1 MAEHM
6 TATVKLG
13 DAAARV
19 EECLGGVLP
28 MAGFGLFGRSGR
40 RLNRAPLW
48 ASGAL
53 ARPDAPGWVES
64 VSALLPDSGEDRVLV
79 FEAALAERDESGRAF
94 PPAGDPDDPL
104 RADAPSAA
112 PASMTRAETSGL
124 DPLTPVPHAFR
135 SAARAAPDTPQPAG
149 LARWMA
155 DAGIDRLIV
164 APVALAGGRDLGVLV
179 VAPSA
184 RNAASE
190 PGAAGSN
197 GDAAGGAALAPAGMA
212 AGGRDVERW
221 LVRATAS
228 LLALGFSLERVWRV
242 DVARRLRLEMLE
254 TVLPALARTL
264 DPLEA
269 FDEVAAAVGRIIPN
283 DGLALLA
290 WDPASGRLELRA
302 LVPRVPDTASFAWRL
317 EPGNEAAVA
326 LELPYRI
333 VDDVE
338 AARVAPALAAL
349 AAATGSRS
357 FLHARCWF
365 EETRRGVIW
374 FGSRRRAAFDAA
386 DGEAAARVAD
396 YLALSL
402 AHHQRAL
409 DATAAAEARARAARL
424 EARVEALADEMERR
438 SGHGRLVGRS
448 RAWRDAL
455 ALATRV
461 AAADTTVL
469 LTGES
474 GCGKEVLARFIH
486 RGSPRAKGPFVA
498 INCAALPETLIEAEL
513 FGYERG
519 AFTGAV
525 TSRPGLVEVA
535 SGGVLFLDEIGE
547 LPPPAQAKL
556 LRLLDLREFQRL
568 GAGRPQ
574 RADIR
579 VVAATNRDLRRAAA
593 EGRFRDDLFYR
604 LSVVEIAVPP
614 LRERRDDIAPI
625 AALFLDD
632 AARSLGRGT
641 LALSREALAL
651 LEQHT
656 WPGNVRELRN
666 VIERAAIL
674 CDGPTIEPVHLLPL
688 GPQTRPGVPGGVPA
702 GRGLAGGTGGDL
714 RLEAAE
720 RRLVE
725 RALELAGGRR
735 TAAARLLGITRS
747 QLYTRLRRHGL

>member
-1 MAEHM
+1 
-6 TATVKLG
+6 
-13 DAAARV
+13 
-19 EECLGGVLP
+19 
-28 MAGFGLFGRSGR
+28 MAGFGLFARSRGGLAR
-40 RLNRAPLW
+40 VPIW

-64 VSALLPDSGEDRVLV
+64 ASALLPDSGEDRVLV
-79 FEAALAERDESGRAF
+79 FEASVGRPDEARPGVAARSNANG
-94 PPAGDPDDPL
+94 PTE
-104 RADAPSAA
+104 ADAPASAPPSMVRSEATGLGPLAAA
-112 PASMTRAETSGL
+112 PPSDPAAGAASHLS
-124 DPLTPVPHAFR
+124 P
-135 SAARAAPDTPQPAG
+135 PAG
-149 LARWMA
+149 LARWMIH
-155 DAGIDRLIV
+155 AGIDRLIV
-164 APVALAGGRDLGVLV
+164 APVALAGGRDLGVLA
-179 VAPSA
+179 VAPIPQGA
-184 RNAASE
+184 GSE
-190 PGAAGSN
+190 TAAAGGN
-197 GDAAGGAALAPAGMA
+197 EDAAGTAPRALAGMA
-212 AGGRDVERW
+212 GGEQLVERW

-242 DVARRLRLEMLE
+242 DVARRLRLEILE

-264 DPLEA
+264 DPIET
-269 FDEVAAAVGRIIPN
+269 FDEIAAAVGRIIPN

-290 WDPASGRLELRA
+290 WDPAAGRLEVRA
-302 LVPRVPDTASFAWRL
+302 LVPPVPDAIPSAWRL
-317 EPGNEAAVA
+317 VPGGETAAA
-326 LELPYRI
+326 LERPYRI

-338 AARVAPALAAL
+338 AAGVEPGLAELAAV
-349 AAATGSRS
+349 TGARS

-365 EETRRGVIW
+365 DEARRGVLW
-374 FGSRRRAAFDAA
+374 FGSRRPAAFDAA

-409 DATAAAEARARAARL
+409 DAAAAAEARARAARL

-438 SGHGRLVGRS
+438 TGHGRLVGRS

-486 RGSPRAKGPFVA
+486 RGSARARGPFVA

-513 FGYERG
+513 FGHERG
-519 AFTGAV
+519 AFTGAAA
-525 TSRPGLVEVA
+525 SRPGLVEIA

-547 LPPPAQAKL
+547 LPLPAQAKL

-579 VVAATNRDLRRAAA
+579 VIAATNRDLRRAAA

-604 LSVVEIAVPP
+604 LCVVEIPVPP
-614 LRERRDDIAPI
+614 LRERRDDIGPL

-632 AARSLGRGT
+632 AARSLGRGP

-651 LEQHT
+651 LEQHD

-674 CDGPTIEPVHLLPL
+674 CDGPTIEPVHLLP
-688 GPQTRPGVPGGVPA
+688 PGLQAPPGAPAGAPTGRGRVEVPGD
-702 GRGLAGGTGGDL
+702 DL
-714 RLEAAE
+714 RLDAVE

-747 QLYTRLRRHGL
+747 QLYTRLRRYGL